1 MNIIQVIINN
11 IYPLT
16 FLKANFIGT
25 SNTSISAILPWRKKG
40 KFYMHSKG
48 KNHSKKD
55 ALKIS

>member
-25 SNTSISAILPWRKKG
+25 SNTSISVILPWRKKG
-40 KFYMHSKG
+40 KFY
-48 KNHSKKD
+48 N
-55 ALKIS
+55 ALKGQESF